1 MEQPFE
7 IRDKSRLRVHKAISA
22 LPFKKNESGN
32 FTYQD
37 AQILNKQIVRV
48 FGRQYNEFTTN
59 GMEGLTSSDPNNK
72 LLALKSNRAIRWQE
86 VIKASLAAAKARKA
100 KTGKE
105 EVPDI
110 ESTSDAREEADRQN
124 TTRLSAIGCK
134 EGAIDAIKEKI
145 GSAITDSVLETSDG
159 LDSKSVDDVDIH
171 LLLQTIIDAAERPAA
186 ADARTEYV
194 AFCATRFDFRV
205 RLVNAVEQLK
215 IKSSKA
221 KGYGV
226 IVPDDVIVLI
236 IMANVEWAA
245 RQTWD
250 TGEFKD
256 AKKAIR
262 AKYPASHVH
271 DATTSADIMAILAEA
286 DEARDLSRAAAPTGM
301 ALAVD
306 EGLSFLDALTDGM
319 DRGEAFAVG
328 SNSESSIEV
337 KSRRSTTRGA
347 RPRRRPSPSTS
358 RSPSRSPSPPP
369 RRRPTRSRS
378 HRDGRKERGRDERD
392 SRSER
397 GRYDRERK
405 EKREKNDCRH
415 CKAFGRTRAHP
426 NVSESKCNWNKKSK
440 FWRPEW
446 VAKKMGLPYV
456 QRDEF
461 DKAHGGWPDGDDSDR
476 S

>member
-7 IRDKSRLRVHKAISA
+7 TRDKSRARVYKAIVA
-22 LPFKKNESGN
+22 LPFNKNESGN

-37 AQILNKQIVRV
+37 AQIFIKQVVRE
-48 FGRQYNEFTTN
+48 FGRQFNEFTTN
-59 GMEGLTSSDPNNK
+59 GMEGLTSSDPSNK
-72 LLALKSNRAIRWQE
+72 LLALKSNRAIKWQE
-86 VIKASLAAAKARKA
+86 VIKASKAAAAAKKA
-100 KTGKE
+100 KSGKD

-110 ESTSDAREEADRQN
+110 DNISDARDEADRQN
-124 TTRLSAIGCK
+124 ITRLSAIGCK

-159 LDSKSVDDVDIH
+159 LDSKSVDDVEIH
-171 LLLQTIIDAAERPAA
+171 LLLKTIVDAAERPAA

-194 AFCATRFDFRV
+194 AFCATRFDFRGKI
-205 RLVNAVEQLK
+205 VNAVEQLK

-226 IVPDDVIVLI
+226 IVPDDIITLI

-256 AKKAIR
+256 AKKTIR

-286 DEARDLSRAAAPTGM
+286 DEARDLSRADAPKGM

-328 SNSESSIEV
+328 SDSESSIEV
-337 KSRRSTTRGA
+337 KSRRSTTRSTK
-347 RPRRRPSPSTS
+347 PRRRPSPSSS

-369 RRRPTRSRS
+369 RRRQARSRS
-378 HRDGRKERGRDERD
+378 RRDSRRDRGRD
-392 SRSER
+392 
-397 GRYDRERK
+397 DRERE
-405 EKREKNDCRH
+405 EKKKSTCKH

-456 QRDEF
+456 QRDDF